1 MRPLALTATVL
12 ISAAAGAAH
21 AQAFLVPYETTPT
34 ALNRAAFAPRLA
46 SPALSR
52 LLLETPVYEV
62 AASHDWPAV
71 IRLQSRTLGI
81 EVTPHAALGV
91 TELGRSA
98 EAGATL
104 QLSRGQ
110 SVNES
115 PQARLRALGLSDG
128 AQFGERGRWYL
139 FAAASG
145 RSVGL
150 NMLHTGADW
159 NAGWNRAGWSQDAT
173 SALVGDAQLG
183 VGWRKGPMQ
192 TSLGYIHREVKAQ
205 NMLRGLDAKGDSM
218 VAFSLT
224 VKPRL

>member
-12 ISAAAGAAH
+12 ISAAAGAAQ
-21 AQAFLVPYETTPT
+21 AQAFLVPYETAPT

-145 RSVGL
+145 RAVGL
-150 NMLHTGADW
+150 NMLHGEG
-159 NAGWNRAGWSQDAT
+159 GWDRAGVSTDQSST
-173 SALVGDAQLG
+173 LVGDTQVG
-183 VGWRKGPMQ
+183 VGWRKGAVQ
-192 TSLGYIHREVKAQ
+192 TSFGYIHREVKGA
-205 NMLRGLDAKGDSM
+205 NNPVWGAETKADSV
-218 VAFSLT
+218 VAFSFQ
-224 VKPRL
+224 VRPRD